1 MTGLT
6 QISHNHLNQ
15 ISFENLQVGSARW
28 PIPDFFCGP
37 ISKSALF
44 KETRAIN
51 VACDSI
57 SDRGCAVLQPNQSY
71 QEFVKVADFETT
83 GKFNFSIMMRT

>member
-15 ISFENLQVGSARW
+15 ISFENLQVGSARG
-28 PIPDFFCGP
+28 PIPDFCGP

-57 SDRGCAVLQPNQSY
+57 SDRGCAVLRPNQSY

-83 GKFNFSIMMRT
+83 GKFYFSIMMRT